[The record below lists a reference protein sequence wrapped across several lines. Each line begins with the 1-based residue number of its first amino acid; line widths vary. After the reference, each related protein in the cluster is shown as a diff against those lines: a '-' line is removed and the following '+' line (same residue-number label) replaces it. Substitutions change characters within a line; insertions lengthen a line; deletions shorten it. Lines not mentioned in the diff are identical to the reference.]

1 MKKKKNDMITYKIA
15 NKEWGKEA
23 MKLRQRCVKWLQNNL
38 DYVVKDIG
46 TNIEAEILYDLP
58 ENDAINDKTLKDILF
73 I

>member
-1 MKKKKNDMITYKIA
+1 
-15 NKEWGKEA
+15 

-58 ENDAINDKTLKDILF
+58 ENDSITVKTLKGYFDYMKKLKGYAGQIE
-73 I
+73 IYAI